1 MSRKTLIALVV
12 ILVLLLAVWI
22 VQKTAHRRSLEAPPQ
37 VVLSTGLAAADIG
50 RVEIAGPGV
59 EPLVLDR
66 SAGRWQVASSFSHPA
81 DGRKIDEL
89 TAELAALRGEFRSDE
104 AGVLAD
110 YLLDE
115 EQAIRLSLFDRSG
128 TETETLLL
136 GKSLERGIGL
146 FLRRQ
151 AETAVYASGSRLL
164 SVLGIWGE
172 SREPQVRGF
181 LDLKVL
187 ELQLEQVAGFT
198 LEDGDAR
205 MVFQRVEAEEE
216 GAPVG
221 WTLDGSPAEAGAV
234 EGALRALTGLR
245 GKGVLDPDLPH
256 GFLETGRRVELRLD
270 DGSHR
275 RLEFGASDAEGQALR
290 VEGELPVFQVNANLA
305 ERVFKPAGEFR
316 TE

>member
-1 MSRKTLIALVV
+1 MNRKSLIALAVV
-12 ILVLLLAVWI
+12 LALLLAVWI
-22 VQKTAHRRSLEAPPQ
+22 VQKAAHRRSLETPAQ
-37 VVLSTGLAAADIG
+37 VVLATGLDAADMG
-50 RVEIAGPGV
+50 RVEIAGPGA

-66 SAGRWQVASSFSHPA
+66 SAGRWQVASSWSHPA
-81 DGRKIDEL
+81 DARKIDEL

-104 AGVLAD
+104 AAVLAD

-128 TETETLLL
+128 AESATLLL
-136 GKSLERGIGL
+136 GAPLERGLGL

-151 AETAVYASGSRLL
+151 GETAVYASGSRLL
-164 SVLGIWGE
+164 SVLGIWGD
-172 SREPQVRGF
+172 SREPQSRGF

-187 ELQLEQVAGFT
+187 DLQLEQVTGFT

-205 MVFQRVEAEEE
+205 LDFQRLDGEE
-216 GAPVG
+216 GAPAA
-221 WTLDGSPAEAGAV
+221 WTLNGSSADAAVV

-245 GKGVLDPDLPH
+245 GKGVLDPDLDH

-275 RLEFGASDAEGQALR
+275 RLELGAADEEGQALR
-290 VEGELPVFQVNANLA
+290 VEGELPVFQVYPNLA

-316 TE
+316 SE